1 MSLAIDPAQVTAV
14 LLVDGWHHVHGGS
27 FDLEAYEYVA
37 PQPGLLLFNGEQA
50 ATLSA
55 TGFSFISYSEELREG
70 KPVRIAGPITSVLA
84 VRRDVQ

>member
-50 ATLSA
+50 ATLSPDR
-55 TGFSFISYSEELREG
+55 SPPCWRC
-70 KPVRIAGPITSVLA
+70 AGMSNENSAGHDRALHPIPAVLC
-84 VRRDVQ
+84 